1 MYNWDDPINE
11 ALNKPEPVVPTATE
25 KVDITSS
32 DQISA
37 ESTDVLDQ
45 GYTGMENLEKGAGRI
60 QVDDK
65 AIINCRADLN
75 QLIPFKYDWA
85 WQKYLDGSANHWM
98 PEEIPMHD
106 DIKVWN
112 DPKALTEDER
122 KIVEVNLGFFSTADS
137 LVANNLV
144 LAVYKHI
151 TNPECRQYLLRQAF
165 EEAIHTHAYTYCVQ
179 SLGLDEGKIFNMYR
193 EIPAVAT
200 KAEWALPF
208 TQSLGDP
215 TFRTGTKENNQRLL
229 RDLIAFYVVFE
240 GIFFYVGFTQ
250 ILSMGRRNLLT
261 GVAQQFQYILRDE
274 SMHMNFGIDVI
285 NQIKAENPELW
296 SEQFQSEMIDL
307 IKKGVDLETRYAY
320 DTMPKPILGMNSK
333 IFEEYIK
340 FIANRRF
347 IQIGLPEQYPGA
359 TNPFEWMSEIMDL
372 KKEKNFFETRVTEY
386 KTGGQLKF
394 D

>member
-11 ALNKPEPVVPTATE
+11 ALQKPDEVVKTSPVIET
-25 KVDITSS
+25 
-32 DQISA
+32 SA
-37 ESTDVLDQ
+37 ESDSNNTKAQ
-45 GYTGMENLEKGAGRI
+45 EGATGIENVEMGAGRI
-60 QVDDK
+60 EVDDK

-75 QLIPFKYDWA
+75 QLVPFKYDWA

-98 PEEIPMHD
+98 PEEVPMHD
-106 DIKVWN
+106 DIKLWQ
-112 DPKALTEDER
+112 DSKGLTEDER

-144 LAVYKHI
+144 LAVYRHI

-179 SLGLDEGKIFNMYR
+179 SLGLDESKIFNMYR
-193 EIPAVAT
+193 EVPAVAT

-215 TFRTGTKENNQRLL
+215 LFKTGTQENNQRLL

-250 ILSMGRRNLLT
+250 ILSMGRRNKLT

-285 NQIKAENPELW
+285 NQIKLENPDLW
-296 SEQFQSEMIDL
+296 TEAFQAEMIDL
-307 IKKGVDLETRYAY
+307 IKTGVELETRYAY
-320 DTMPKPILGMNSK
+320 DTMPKPILGMNAVLC
-333 IFEEYIK
+333 EEYIK

-347 IQIGLPEQYPGA
+347 VQIGLPEQYPGA
-359 TNPFEWMSEIMDL
+359 KNPFEWMSEIMDL
-372 KKEKNFFETRVTEY
+372 KKEKNFLRPELQST
-386 KTGGQLKF
+386 KLAAS
-394 D
+394 